1 MADQKN
7 DQNTLNEGLN
17 MKNMENRS
25 KFQKSYIRTNNSQLG
40 KWLVLT
46 LLDMISNKQLHK
58 AARLKN

>member
-1 MADQKN
+1 
-7 DQNTLNEGLN
+7 

-58 AARLKN
+58 AASLKN